1 MINNNKIQIMK
12 KFLFISCLVFV
23 TSITMHAQSSLL
35 ANYPLTK
42 NGIDTSGQNDPML
55 LKNIVFENG
64 GVYSNGIYSGN
75 DTTGSQIRT
84 PPFTTFDYNN
94 FTVLLD
100 FKIDSYP
107 ENSEPI
113 VIGGY
118 LWRWIGAYIDNGKI
132 AFMANDFSTYDVS
145 EISVPLNQ
153 WNSIRFSYN
162 KEVGECYFYFNNN
175 LVSSYPIT
183 EFNSGD
189 DPRFVNEH
197 GGSGKTFKGYW
208 RNLVFYNSSSIDGI
222 PESNTLNTIS
232 INVNSNILNI
242 DVPIQTNGVSLT
254 IVDLQGRVVNTAKL
268 KTGLN
273 TIYLRQQ
280 EGVFFVILHK
290 INGES
295 LSRKFIIT
303 P

>member
-1 MINNNKIQIMK
+1 MK
-12 KFLFISCLVFV
+12 KIFIISCLMLVA
-23 TSITMHAQSSLL
+23 TITLNAQSSLL
-35 ANYPLTK
+35 ASYPLTE

-55 LKNIVFENG
+55 LKNVVFENG

-75 DTTGSQIRT
+75 DTTGSQILT

-107 ENSEPI
+107 ENREPI
-113 VIGGY
+113 IIGGY
-118 LWRWIGAYIDNGKI
+118 LWRWIGAYIDDGKI

-153 WNSIRFSYN
+153 WNSIRLSYN

-175 LVSSYPIT
+175 LVSSYLIA

-189 DPRFVNEH
+189 DPRFGNEH
-197 GGSGKTFKGYW
+197 GGLGKTFKGYW
-208 RNLVFYNSSSIDGI
+208 KNLVFYNSSSIDGI

-232 INVNSNILNI
+232 INVNRSFLSI
-242 DVPIQTNGVSLT
+242 DVPIHTNGVDLS
-254 IVDLQGRVVNTAKL
+254 IVDLQGRIVNTSQL
-268 KTGLN
+268 KPGLN
-273 TIYLRQQ
+273 TIHLSQKD
-280 EGVFFVILHK
+280 GVFLVILHK
-290 INGES
+290 MNGER
-295 LSRKFIIT
+295 LARKIMIT